1 MRHASKAPR
10 PSKPAPQPRDRTDVY
25 ARRTRTLIR
34 VPWIIFVAR
43 VRALATRVFH
53 CLRARYDIPVLF
65 RAPPGGAGLAT
76 GTSCACGELAHFLC
90 ATLRAFPSSAR
101 RVRGA
106 PFGAH
111 RARGRERSNLFGLAP
126 GEAGMAVNG
135 TELFRGPC
143 AAVRTGRSGPKG
155 GRNGLRPPFGPPRQG
170 WRVGKPGRPARIFRP
185 WMDEKRSTG
194 VAFLLV
200 TSLWPNK
207 EKLPARAGCARKR
220 TGMSN
225 VPEQ

>member
-1 MRHASKAPR
+1 MA
-10 PSKPAPQPRDRTDVY
+10 V
-25 ARRTRTLIR
+25 I
-34 VPWIIFVAR
+34 
-43 VRALATRVFH
+43 
-53 CLRARYDIPVLF
+53 
-65 RAPPGGAGLAT
+65 
-76 GTSCACGELAHFLC
+76 
-90 ATLRAFPSSAR
+90 
-101 RVRGA
+101 
-106 PFGAH
+106 
-111 RARGRERSNLFGLAP
+111 ERSC
-126 GEAGMAVNG
+126 
-135 TELFRGPC
+135 GPF
-143 AAVRTGRSGPKG
+143 AAVRAGREGPKAERSERARSAG
-155 GRNGLRPPFGPPRQG
+155 ATDCAHLPPRQG